1 MCCAVAVYLV
11 RPHDQAVVGVA
22 LNAAQSVLIVL
33 MVVPAK
39 VFSHVNQA
47 IHNMLNLLFV
57 TAVLFPV
64 DRPCSG

>member
-39 VFSHVNQA
+39 VFSHVNPGNPQYA
-47 IHNMLNLLFV
+47 ESVVV

-64 DRPCSG
+64 GRPCSG